1 LLAKYDIHVDF
12 AQTCRLLRETRLHH
26 CIGRDDRGVSE
37 TMPLLCSTGAF
48 SRYPDYTDYRAV
60 LTYGPQLDVD
70 GLELMFYPQWAGQL
84 DEIAAALRQSGL
96 RFPALHVEKSVGTAL
111 GSLQEEEREQGLRM
125 LEANC
130 RLGHALGSRL
140 LVFHLW
146 GWPELDDRLEINL
159 SYLRH
164 CLDLAQRYGLVLAV
178 ETIPARHA
186 DPLSNVLRAVEQDTR
201 TKVALDTE
209 FLARYGQVEEAL
221 KAEWLWQEPIVRH
234 VHIKDF
240 EEALFSR
247 ENSRRYLHP
256 GEGEID
262 FTSVFAA
269 LKAHNFHGNISLEA
283 SAINAEGVVN
293 VEQLQKSLALLR
305 RLID

>member
-1 LLAKYDIHVDF
+1 MS
-12 AQTCRLLRETRLHH
+12 
-26 CIGRDDRGVSE
+26 G

-60 LTYGPQLDVD
+60 LTYGPQLAVD
-70 GLELMFYPQWAGQL
+70 GLELMFYPAWVRQL
-84 DEIAAALRQSGL
+84 DEVVATLGQSRL
-96 RFPALHVEKSVGTAL
+96 RFPALHVEKSVGTML
-111 GSLQEEEREQGLRM
+111 GSVQEEEREQGLRM

-130 RLGHALGSRL
+130 RLGHALGTEL
-140 LVFHLW
+140 LVLHLW

-159 SYLRH
+159 SHLAH
-164 CLDLAQRYGLVLAV
+164 CLDLAQRYGLELAV
-178 ETIPARHA
+178 ETIPARNA
-186 DPLSNVLRAVEQDTR
+186 DPLSNVLRAVEQDRR

-221 KAEWLWQEPIVRH
+221 ETAWLWQEPIVRH
-234 VHIKDF
+234 IHIKDF
-240 EEALFSR
+240 EATLFSR

-256 GEGEID
+256 GEGEIN
-262 FTSVFAA
+262 FAHVFAA

-293 VEQLQKSLALLR
+293 VEQLQKSLHLLR
-305 RLID
+305 QLINGQATQ